1 MPFEVMDRIWDGWEK
16 GVSSDV
22 IAKVL
27 GIPKVQVDAEINDI
41 KQKIQT
47 TEYLRQEPFSLG

>member
-27 GIPKVQVDAEINDI
+27 NIPQAQVDVVINDVR
-41 KQKIQT
+41 QKIQT
-47 TEYLRQEPFSLG
+47 TEYLRQEPFSL

>member
-1 MPFEVMDRIWDGWEK
+1 
-16 GVSSDV
+16 V

-27 GIPKVQVDAEINDI
+27 GIPKTQVDAEINDI